1 MQLWRFN
8 CRLASTTSLAEM
20 SKGFKMED
28 KWEFIQTRLAKR
40 IPINPAFDMPKT
52 LITKD
57 DSRRVV
63 WASTC

>member
-1 MQLWRFN
+1 MQLGRVN
-8 CRLASTTSLAEM
+8 CRLASTASLAEM
-20 SKGFKMED
+20 SKVFKMED
-28 KWEFIQTRLAKR
+28 KWEFIQTRLAKK
-40 IPINPAFDMPKT
+40 IPLTTALDMPKS